1 MLRVG
6 TLPCLQLPFPVALF
20 PRRTPEPAPATNVV
34 EKRSEQRFPVREE
47 FPLKAVLSFIGRDD
61 TGAPMGD
68 SRHNW
73 TWKGRLVDF
82 SGAGARVQMGPG
94 VRVEEGDDCDLLLTM
109 EDLEVKVPSHVSNVG
124 ETPAGVVVGLRH
136 AIESDLTWE
145 LYRRLLEVVSLGA
158 TLEEQVHH
166 AKPDEPGYLIDLYS
180 SSWGSRLTIWRDQ
193 KHKTVRGFEFLLN
206 DGLVRAAED
215 GEVEYLAGLHVSG
228 SQPAT
233 DAKAGELHRLFQWVV
248 PNLAEVVPED
258 VREFLRRF
266 T

>member
-1 MLRVG
+1 M
-6 TLPCLQLPFPVALF
+6 ALF
-20 PRRTPEPAPATNVV
+20 PRSTPEPAPATQVV

-47 FPLKAVLSFIGRDD
+47 FPLRAVLSFIGRDD
-61 TGAPMGD
+61 TGAPMGS

-73 TWKGRLVDF
+73 AWKGRLVDF

-94 VRVEEGDDCDLLLTM
+94 VRTEVGDSCDLILTV
-109 EDLEVKVPSHVSNVG
+109 EDLEVKVPSRISNIG
-124 ETPAGVVVGLRH
+124 ETAEGVVLGLRH

-158 TLEEQVHH
+158 TLEQQVHH
-166 AKPDEPGYLIDLYS
+166 AKPDEPDYLIDVYS
-180 SSWGSRLTIWRDQ
+180 SSWGSRLTIWRDR
-193 KHKTVRGFEFLLN
+193 KHKVVVGFEFLLN
-206 DGLVRAAED
+206 DGLVRGAAD
-215 GEVEYLAGLHVSG
+215 GEVEYLSGLHVSG

-248 PNLAEVVPED
+248 PNLAAVVPDD

-266 T
+266 V

>member
-1 MLRVG
+1 M
-6 TLPCLQLPFPVALF
+6 
-20 PRRTPEPAPATNVV
+20 V
-34 EKRSEQRFPVREE
+34 EKRSEQRFPLRDE
-47 FPLKAVLSFIGRDD
+47 FKLKAVLSIIGRDD

-73 TWKGRLVDF
+73 AWKGQLMDF
-82 SGAGARVQMGPG
+82 SGAGARMQLGPG
-94 VRVEEGDDCDLLLTM
+94 VRVREGDSCDLILTV
-109 EDLEVKVPSHVSNVG
+109 EDLEVKVPSRISNVG
-124 ETPAGVVVGLRH
+124 ETSAGVVVGLRH

-158 TLEEQVHH
+158 TLEQQVHQ
-166 AKPDEPGYLIDLYS
+166 ARPDEPGYLIDLYS
-180 SSWGSRLTIWRDQ
+180 SSWGSRLTVWRDAGS
-193 KHKTVRGFEFLLN
+193 HAVVGFEFLLH

-215 GEVEYLAGLHVSG
+215 GEVEYLSGLHVSG

-233 DAKAGELHRLFQWVV
+233 EVKAGQLHRLFQWVV

-266 T
+266 V